1 MTVKVYSTPSCPWC
15 QLVKEF
21 LEEHKIPFES
31 IDITQNQEAM
41 NYMIEKTEQIGV
53 PVIEIDDK
61 FVIGFRK
68 ADLMEALNIIE
79 PAA

>member
-15 QLVKEF
+15 QLTKEF

-41 NYMIEKTEQIGV
+41 NYLIEKTEQIGV

-68 ADLMEALNIIE
+68 ADLMEALNITE
-79 PAA
+79 PSS